1 VLIHVHS
8 VSRAGHHPVLAGLQ
22 ACAGSSSA
30 RHPARTSFGARGT
43 SSPQLR
49 RQALASGA
57 AAVPAVPMP
66 ARWPVA
72 ACCSS
77 SSQAPSRMTPATVT
91 PAGMTPPKDTTR

>member
-1 VLIHVHS
+1 MLIHS
-8 VSRAGHHPVLAGLQ
+8 AFGLEGGAPPRSRRNSK

-30 RHPARTSFGARGT
+30 RHLARASFGARGT

-49 RQALASGA
+49 RQALASDA
-57 AAVPAVPMP
+57 AAVPTVPLP

-91 PAGMTPPKDTTR
+91 RLA